1 MKAEIITIGDELLI
15 GQVVDTNSAW
25 IANKL
30 NLLGIDIY
38 KIVSISDTK
47 ESIFKALEQVD
58 KSTDLV
64 IITGGLGPTNDDIT
78 KIALAE
84 YFRVQLGM
92 NNEVLEKIKAFV
104 IKRNGDLN
112 ERNKQ
117 QALVP
122 ENCTVI
128 QNTIGTAPG
137 MWFEDNGKIIISMP
151 GVPFEMKEMMNNHIL
166 EELKKRHKDFYILHK
181 IILTQG
187 LAESKLAEILEK
199 WENNFP
205 KELSV
210 AYLPSPGII
219 KLRITGKGEN
229 RKYIEEQI
237 DNKVNA
243 LKNIIPDYIC
253 GYDEDK
259 LEENL
264 GKLLKEKKATVS
276 VAESCTGGNIGRLIT
291 TIPGCSDYFKGG
303 IIAYS
308 NEIKENI
315 LNVNRRN
322 IEIYGAVSKQVVEEM
337 SKGILELF
345 NTDFSIATSGI
356 AGPTGGSKEKPVG
369 TTWIAVAS
377 KHRVITQKFVFGDQR
392 DRNIQRASLTAINML
407 QKLIWRKKN
416 DIF

>member
-1 MKAEIITIGDELLI
+1 MNAEIITIGDELLI
-15 GQVVDTNSAW
+15 GQVVDTNAAW

-30 NLLGIDIY
+30 NLLGIDIH
-38 KIVSISDTK
+38 KIVSVSDTK
-47 ESIFKALEQVD
+47 ESIFKALEQID

-64 IITGGLGPTNDDIT
+64 ILTGGLGPTNDDIT
-78 KIALAE
+78 KTALTE
-84 YFRVQLGM
+84 YFHTKLVM
-92 NNEVLEKIKAFV
+92 NNEVLEKIKTFV

-117 QALVP
+117 QTLVP

-137 MWFEDNGKIIISMP
+137 MWFEDKGRIIISMP

-166 EELKKRHKDFYILHK
+166 KELKKRHKNFYILHK
-181 IILTQG
+181 VILTQG
-187 LAESKLAEILEK
+187 LAESKLAEILEE
-199 WENNFP
+199 WEKNFP

-219 KLRITGKGEN
+219 KLRITGKGKN

-253 GYDEDK
+253 GYDDDK

-291 TIPGCSDYFKGG
+291 SIPGSSDYFKGG
-303 IIAYS
+303 VIAYS

-315 LNVNRRN
+315 LNVNKRN
-322 IEIYGAVSKQVVEEM
+322 IDNYGAVSKQVVEEM
-337 SKGILELF
+337 AKGILELY

-356 AGPTGGSKEKPVG
+356 AGPTGGSDEKPVG
-369 TTWIAVAS
+369 VIWIAVAS
-377 KHRVITQKFVFGDQR
+377 KHKVITQKFVFGDQR

-407 QKLIWRKKN
+407 QKLILS
-416 DIF
+416 

>member
-1 MKAEIITIGDELLI
+1 MNAEIITIGDELLI
-15 GQVVDTNSAW
+15 GQVVDTNAAW

-30 NLLGIDIY
+30 NLLGIDIR
-38 KIVSISDTK
+38 KIVSVSDTK

-58 KSTDLV
+58 KSTDLM
-64 IITGGLGPTNDDIT
+64 ILTGGLGPTNDDIT
-78 KIALAE
+78 KTALAE
-84 YFRVQLGM
+84 YFHAKLVM

-117 QALVP
+117 QAFVP

-137 MWFEDNGKIIISMP
+137 MWFENKGRIIISLP

-166 EELKKRHKDFYILHK
+166 KELEKRHKNFHILHK

-187 LAESKLAEILEK
+187 LAESTLAEILEE
-199 WENNFP
+199 WEKNFP

-219 KLRITGKGEN
+219 KLRITGKGKN

-237 DNKVNA
+237 NNKVSA

-253 GYDEDK
+253 GYDDDK

-291 TIPGCSDYFKGG
+291 SIPGSSDYFKGG
-303 IIAYS
+303 VIAYS
-308 NEIKENI
+308 NAIKENI
-315 LNVNRRN
+315 LNVSKRN
-322 IEIYGAVSKQVVEEM
+322 IENYGAVSKQVVEEM
-337 SKGILELF
+337 AKGILDLF
-345 NTDFSIATSGI
+345 KTDFSIATSGI
-356 AGPTGGSKEKPVG
+356 AGPTGGSDEKPVG

-377 KHRVITQKFVFGDQR
+377 KHRVITQKFIFGDQR
-392 DRNIQRASLTAINML
+392 DRNIQRASLTAMNML
-407 QKLIWRKKN
+407 QKLILSEKK
-416 DIF
+416 

>member
-15 GQVVDTNSAW
+15 GQVVDTNAAW

-30 NLLGIDIY
+30 NLLGIDIH
-38 KIVSISDTK
+38 KIVSISDKK

-58 KSTDLV
+58 KSTNLV
-64 IITGGLGPTNDDIT
+64 ILTGGLGPTNDDIT

-84 YFRVQLGM
+84 YFHVKLVM
-92 NNEVLEKIKAFV
+92 NNKVLEKIKTFV
-104 IKRNGDLN
+104 IKRNADLN

-128 QNTIGTAPG
+128 QNSIGTAPG
-137 MWFEDNGKIIISMP
+137 MWFEDNRRIIISLP

-166 EELKKRHKDFYILHK
+166 EELKKRHKNFYISHK
-181 IILTQG
+181 NILIQG
-187 LAESKLAEILEK
+187 LAESKLAEILEE
-199 WENNFP
+199 WEKNFP
-205 KELSV
+205 KDLSV
-210 AYLPSPGII
+210 AYLPSPGVI
-219 KLRITGKGEN
+219 KLRITGKGKN

-237 DNKVNA
+237 ENKVNA

-253 GYDEDK
+253 GFDEDK
-259 LEENL
+259 LEDLL

-291 TIPGCSDYFKGG
+291 SVPGCSDYFKGG

-315 LNVNRRN
+315 LNVNKRN

-337 SKGILELF
+337 AKGILELF
-345 NTDFSIATSGI
+345 TTDFSIATSGI

-369 TTWIAVAS
+369 TTWIAVAG
-377 KHRVITQKFVFGDQR
+377 KDKVITQKFVFGDQR

-407 QKLIWRKKN
+407 QKLILS
-416 DIF
+416 